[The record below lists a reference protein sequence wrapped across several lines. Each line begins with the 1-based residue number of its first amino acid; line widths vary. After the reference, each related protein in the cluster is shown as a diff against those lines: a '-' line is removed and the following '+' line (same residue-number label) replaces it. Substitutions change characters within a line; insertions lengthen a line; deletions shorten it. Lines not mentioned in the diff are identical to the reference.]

1 MKALLVSVRL
11 CANSLTK
18 TAADAFAEAAVDNG
32 QEIQLANPVAE
43 GFSQREVAVITDRS
57 VTV

>member
-1 MKALLVSVRL
+1 LLVSPRL
-11 CANSLTK
+11 YASSLTK

>member
-1 MKALLVSVRL
+1 MKALLVSARL

-32 QEIQLANPVAE
+32 HEIQLANPVAE